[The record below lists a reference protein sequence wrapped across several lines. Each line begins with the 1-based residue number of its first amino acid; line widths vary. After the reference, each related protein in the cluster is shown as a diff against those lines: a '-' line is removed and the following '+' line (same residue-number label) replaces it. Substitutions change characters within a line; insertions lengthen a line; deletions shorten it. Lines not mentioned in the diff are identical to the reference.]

1 MGTTG
6 LPGRHGTGGGEEGV
20 EVLNLGESMD
30 KGPEAVGG
38 SGGEFHVSAEQCG
51 ERRSQSGG
59 RGQIVLPFVGPVKGF
74 TLFPVGKWNNG
85 RISTGGV
92 NPVPGK

>member
-30 KGPEAVGG
+30 KGPEAGGG
-38 SGGEFHVSAEQCG
+38 SGGESMCLQSSVGSEEARAGAEARLCCPLWA
-51 ERRSQSGG
+51 RLRD
-59 RGQIVLPFVGPVKGF
+59 LHFF
-74 TLFPVGKWNNG
+74 LWGKWNNG